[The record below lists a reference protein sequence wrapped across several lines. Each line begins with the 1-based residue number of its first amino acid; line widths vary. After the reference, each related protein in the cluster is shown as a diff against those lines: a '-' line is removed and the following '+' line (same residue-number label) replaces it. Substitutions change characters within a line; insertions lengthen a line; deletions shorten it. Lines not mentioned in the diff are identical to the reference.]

1 MQSKSK
7 IAVASILT
15 NAALFAFLYIRQ
27 VNEAAGLQADA
38 QGLARSWGLY
48 FLWFVGG
55 SIVLNIA
62 ITMFLTGQDRAQ
74 GGRGFDEVTD
84 ERDRY
89 LELKA
94 LRVFAL
100 LLSAGFL
107 TGMLLLAIG
116 QGLETAF
123 RTWAWTALLS
133 GIGLNVTYVLGYER
147 GL

>member
-1 MQSKSK
+1 M
-7 IAVASILT
+7 
-15 NAALFAFLYIRQ
+15 
-27 VNEAAGLQADA
+27 
-38 QGLARSWGLY
+38 
-48 FLWFVGG
+48 
-55 SIVLNIA
+55 
-62 ITMFLTGQDRAQ
+62 
-74 GGRGFDEVTD
+74 TD

-100 LLSAGFL
+100 LLTASFL